1 MKRSL
6 SRNDSPTGSR
16 PRIERRIAAA
26 RAILLWER
34 LWGGTWPASGIAI
47 LFVSAALLGLFT
59 VVPGWLHALILAGA
73 LFALALALY
82 GGFSHFVF
90 PRWSEGARRLERDN
104 TLVHRPVSESSD
116 RLAAGEGDPFA
127 EDLWAAHMR
136 QVLSSFGT
144 LKLEKPKPGLG
155 QRDPY
160 GLRFAG
166 LALLIGAFFV
176 AGHDWDERLRASLS
190 PRTFSGSAV
199 PTLDAW
205 LDPPGY
211 TGEAPI
217 YLTRNSRTVTAPQNS
232 LVHFRVH
239 NSSTRP
245 RASIEPSQ
253 DIAFTG
259 QNGEYSATARL
270 AKSSEFSVRAD
281 GLRAGS
287 WSVKIVPDEP
297 PVIAFAQPPSKTPQN
312 ALKIAF
318 TAGDDY
324 GVTGA
329 RAIVT
334 PVGRKA
340 KPLPIDLALNDTS
353 SKTISQ
359 TVYRDLTDHPYA
371 GLEVSIVLEA
381 RDAAGNRGLSK
392 PARFKLP
399 ARVFTDP
406 LARALIEQRQSLAS
420 GEDKTQ
426 DKVAQALDA
435 LTIAPEHFY
444 RGKSGVYLAI
454 RAARWAA
461 KTASRPE
468 EFEHAE
474 DLLWQTALAIDQG
487 GLNLAAAELRR
498 LQQAITEAL
507 ARGAPQDEI
516 DALLERY
523 RQALERYMRFMAQNA
538 KPGAQGQ
545 LPPNAKVLSQDDLE
559 TMLKAIEQLAQ
570 TGAREQAAQM
580 LAMLQNMLENMQ
592 MMAGQGGGKSGQSPQ
607 DKALSDAIGKLGD
620 LMGKQRAL
628 LDKTLRQQEGA
639 GDPKDGG
646 AKGLAKKQG
655 ELRDALKEIQKGL
668 GAQNQKPDNLGR
680 AGQSMGNAQGQLNGN
695 DMESASNSEKN
706 ALDAMRSGADQ
717 LAKALMNRQGQG
729 MQGRSGE
736 SDPLGREEGGTG
748 AMFGNNV
755 KVPDQMTLERARSIL
770 KELRRRAA
778 ERGRPKEE
786 LDYIDRL
793 LKEF

>member
-6 SRNDSPTGSR
+6 SRNDSQTGSK
-16 PRIERRIAAA
+16 PRIERRIALA
-26 RAILLWER
+26 RATLLWER
-34 LWGGTWPASGIAI
+34 VWGGTWPASGIAA
-47 LFVSAALLGLFT
+47 LFIAAALFGLFT
-59 VVPGWLHALILAGA
+59 IVPGWLHALILAGA

-82 GGFSHFVF
+82 AGFSHFIF

-104 TLVHRPVSESSD
+104 TLTHRPVSESND
-116 RLAAGEGDPFA
+116 KLAAGEGDAYA
-127 EDLWAAHMR
+127 EELWAAHIR
-136 QVLSSFGT
+136 RVLASFGA
-144 LKLEKPKPGLG
+144 LNLNKPKPGLW

-160 GLRFAG
+160 GLRFAA
-166 LALLIGAFFV
+166 LALVIGAVFV
-176 AGHDWDERLRASLS
+176 AGNDWSNRLATSLA
-190 PRTFSGSAV
+190 PRTFAGTTI

-205 LDPPGY
+205 VDPPGY

-217 YLTRNSRTVTAPQNS
+217 YLTQNSKTVTAPQNS

-239 NSSTRP
+239 NSGTRP
-245 RASIEPSQ
+245 RASIDPSQ
-253 DIAFTG
+253 DITFEG
-259 QNGEYSATARL
+259 DNGEYSATAKL
-270 AKSSEFSVRAD
+270 VKTSDFSVRAD
-281 GLRAGS
+281 GLRIGS

-297 PVIAFAQPPSKTPQN
+297 PVIAFANPPSKTPQN
-312 ALKIAF
+312 ALKLSF

-324 GVTGA
+324 GVVA
-329 RAIVT
+329 VRAIIT
-334 PVGRKA
+334 PVARKS
-340 KPLPIDLALNDTS
+340 KPLPIDLPLNDTS
-353 SKTISQ
+353 SKTVSQ
-359 TVYRDLTDHPYA
+359 TIYRDLTDHPYA
-371 GLEVSIVLEA
+371 GLEVNIVLEA
-381 RDAAGNRGLSK
+381 RDAAGNKGLSK

-406 LARALIEQRQSLAS
+406 LARALIEQRQILAS

-435 LTIAPEHFY
+435 LTISPEHFY
-444 RGKSGVYLAI
+444 QNKTGVYLAI
-454 RAARWAA
+454 RAARWSA

-468 EFEHAE
+468 EFARAE
-474 DLLWQTALAIDQG
+474 DLLWQTALALEQG
-487 GLNLAAAELRR
+487 GLSLAAAELRR

-516 DALLERY
+516 DALLQRY
-523 RQALERYMRFMAQNA
+523 QQALQRYMQFMAQNA
-538 KPGAQGQ
+538 KPGAQAQ
-545 LPPNAKVLSQDDLE
+545 LPPNTKVLSQEDLE
-559 TMLKAIEQLAQ
+559 TLLKAIQQLAQ

-592 MMAGQGGGKSGQSPQ
+592 MTAGPGGGKGGQSPE
-607 DKALSDAIGKLGD
+607 DKAMSDAIGKLGD

-628 LDKTLRQQEGA
+628 LDKTLRHQEGA

-646 AKGLAKKQG
+646 PKGLAKKQG
-655 ELRDALKEIQKGL
+655 EIRDALKEIQKGL

-680 AGQSMGNAQGQLNGN
+680 AGNSMGNAQNQLNGQ
-695 DMESASNSEKN
+695 DMDSASGSEKN

-717 LAKALMNRQGQG
+717 LAKALMNRSGQG
-729 MQGRSGE
+729 MPGRTGQE
-736 SDPLGREEGGTG
+736 DPLGREEGGTA

-755 KVPDQMTLERARSIL
+755 KVPDRMTLERARSIL

>member
-6 SRNDSPTGSR
+6 SRNDSPTGSK
-16 PRIERRIAAA
+16 PRIERRIALA
-26 RAILLWER
+26 RATLLWER
-34 LWGGTWPASGIAI
+34 VWGGTWPASGIAI
-47 LFVSAALLGLFT
+47 LFIAAALFGFFAI
-59 VVPGWLHALILAGA
+59 VPGWLHALILAGA

-82 GGFSHFVF
+82 AGFSHFIF

-104 TLVHRPVSESSD
+104 TLVHRPVSESND
-116 RLAAGEGDPFA
+116 RLAAGEGDTYA
-127 EDLWAAHMR
+127 EELWAAHMR
-136 QVLSSFGT
+136 RVLSSFGA
-144 LKLEKPKPGLG
+144 LKLNRPKPGLWR
-155 QRDPY
+155 RDPY
-160 GLRFAG
+160 GLRFAA

-176 AGHDWDERLRASLS
+176 AGNDWSNRLLASLA
-190 PRTFSGSAV
+190 PRTFSGAAI

-205 LDPPGY
+205 VDPPGY

-217 YLTRNSRTVTAPQNS
+217 YLTQNSRTVTAPQNS

-239 NSSTRP
+239 NSGTRP
-245 RASIEPSQ
+245 RAGIDPTQEIE
-253 DIAFTG
+253 FEG
-259 QNGEYSATARL
+259 ENGEYSATAKL

-281 GLRAGS
+281 GLRIGS
-287 WSVKIVPDEP
+287 WSVKIVPDEA

-324 GVTGA
+324 GVTA
-329 RAIVT
+329 VRAIIT

-353 SKTISQ
+353 SKTVSQ

-371 GLEVSIVLEA
+371 GLEVNIVLEA
-381 RDAAGNRGLSK
+381 RDAAGNKGLSK

-399 ARVFTDP
+399 ARVFSDP
-406 LARALIEQRQSLAS
+406 LARALIEQRQILAS

-444 RGKSGVYLAI
+444 QGKTGVYLSI
-454 RAARWAA
+454 RAARWSA

-468 EFEHAE
+468 EFARAE
-474 DLLWQTALAIDQG
+474 DLLWQTALALEQG
-487 GLNLAAAELRR
+487 GLTLAAAELRR

-507 ARGAPQDEI
+507 ARGASQDEI

-523 RQALERYMRFMAQNA
+523 REALQRYMRFMAQNA
-538 KPGAQGQ
+538 QPGAQGQ
-545 LPPNAKVLSQDDLE
+545 IPPNAKVLSQDDLE
-559 TMLKAIEQLAQ
+559 TMLKAIQQLAQ

-592 MMAGQGGGKSGQSPQ
+592 MTAGKGGGKGGQSPE

-639 GDPKDGG
+639 ADPKDGG

-695 DMESASNSEKN
+695 DMDSASNSEKN

-717 LAKALMNRQGQG
+717 LAKALMNRSGQGQP
-729 MQGRSGE
+729 GRTGE
-736 SDPLGREEGGTG
+736 ADPLGRKDGGTS